1 MTSRIVTVGAAQLG
15 PIARDEPRSAVVQ
28 RLDGLLRQG
37 ADAGCDLAVFPE
49 RALTT
54 FFPRWHLTDQA
65 VTTGDEFIVARC
77 DLDWCRNDTETLFD
91 FDGYRR
97 PDVDARLTSPQAVE
111 RG

>member
-54 FFPRWHLTDQA
+54 FFPGGHLTDEAIEQGSEA
-65 VTTGDEFIVARC
+65 VELWPAH
-77 DLDWCRNDTETLFD
+77 
-91 FDGYRR
+91 
-97 PDVDARLTSPQAVE
+97 ARLRAHLGLALAQRSMLSPPPTPIQTE
-111 RG
+111 HCHG